1 MLTYSTQK
9 VGYDYNQLDPEGA
22 TDYASFTQAFDA
34 FPWAAQHADWNAL
47 QDGPLPALVL
57 QHAGDQRELWISAL
71 SDAHS
76 DGFQLNVVS
85 MRMKKGLFGMGK
97 AKLEQYVETIDVR
110 KRVDVDTLCRLFCD
124 GHYDELDRLAARHA
138 ARNAGDRDS
147 DG

>member
-34 FPWAAQHADWNAL
+34 FPWVEQHTQWSVL

-57 QHAGDQRELWISAL
+57 QHAGDRRELWISAL
-71 SDAHS
+71 SDAHA
-76 DGFQLNVVS
+76 DGFQLNAVS

-110 KRVDVDTLCRLFCD
+110 RRVDVDTLCRLFCD
-124 GHYDELDRLAARHA
+124 RHYDELDRLVAQHA
-138 ARNAGDRDS
+138 ERNADARDS
-147 DG
+147 GN